1 MSRHVVR
8 SEVLALGEYE
18 AIREPFR
25 ARVIEE
31 KKRRRVK
38 LGDRVTVLFESHDTV
53 LLQVQE
59 MLRTERISRE
69 NAVAHEIETYNTLL
83 GDDGARD
90 LGATLMIEI
99 EDNDERVRFL
109 AAAKGLAGTVRLRIG
124 ESVVAATI
132 DPARDHADRSS
143 AVVYLVFSLDEAATA
158 ALERVA
164 RNELPAASLPVTL
177 SVDHPAYQASAT
189 LSAATVASLAGETS

>member
-1 MSRHVVR
+1 MSRPVVR

-18 AIREPFR
+18 AVREPFR

-69 NAVAHEIETYNTLL
+69 NAVAHEIETYNALL
-83 GDDGARD
+83 GGEGD
-90 LGATLMIEI
+90 LGATLMVEI
-99 EDNDERVRFL
+99 EDNEERVRFL
-109 AAAKGLAGTVRLRIG
+109 AAAKGLAGTVRLKVG

-132 DPARDHADRSS
+132 DPTRDHVDRSS
-143 AVVYLVFSLDEAATA
+143 AVVYLVFALDPAAKA
-158 ALERVA
+158 ALEKGA
-164 RNELPAASLPVTL
+164 KNETRAADLPVTL
-177 SVDHPAYQASAT
+177 SVDHPAYQASVA
-189 LSAATVASLAGETS
+189 LPAATVASLAGETS

>member
-1 MSRHVVR
+1 MSRHVER
-8 SEVLALGEYE
+8 NEVLPLGEYE
-18 AIREPFR
+18 SVREPFR
-25 ARVIEE
+25 ARIIEE

-69 NAVAHEIETYNTLL
+69 NAIAHEIETYNALL
-83 GDDGARD
+83 GGPDD

-99 EDNDERVRFL
+99 EDNDERVRFMK
-109 AAAKGLAGTVRLRIG
+109 AAKGLAGAVSLTIG
-124 ESVVAATI
+124 SSVLKATI

-143 AVVYLVFSLDEAATA
+143 AVVYLIFALDEAARAT
-158 ALERVA
+158 LGKIERRQIQQTEA
-164 RNELPAASLPVTL
+164 IFRLA
-177 SVDHPAYQASAT
+177 VDHPAYQAT
-189 LSAATVASLAGETS
+189 TDLPPETVASLAGETS